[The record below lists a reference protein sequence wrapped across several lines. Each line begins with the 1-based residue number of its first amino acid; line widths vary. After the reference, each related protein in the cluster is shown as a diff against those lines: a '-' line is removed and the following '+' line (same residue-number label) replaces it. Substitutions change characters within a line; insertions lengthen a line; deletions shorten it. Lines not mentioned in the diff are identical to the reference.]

1 LKQTLS
7 QKTFRIE
14 GLFWSSKAMPPH
26 LPNTQN
32 TLLEPKPYSR
42 DAGDEDNYDSH
53 SLKVQQDRAWLREQ
67 LLAGKNSPLCDP
79 ITPTHFNELRAR
91 VRRTFALKNQ

>member
-1 LKQTLS
+1 
-7 QKTFRIE
+7 
-14 GLFWSSKAMPPH
+14 MPPH

-32 TLLEPKPYSR
+32 TLLEPKPYNR

-91 VRRTFALKNQ
+91 VKRTFALKNQ